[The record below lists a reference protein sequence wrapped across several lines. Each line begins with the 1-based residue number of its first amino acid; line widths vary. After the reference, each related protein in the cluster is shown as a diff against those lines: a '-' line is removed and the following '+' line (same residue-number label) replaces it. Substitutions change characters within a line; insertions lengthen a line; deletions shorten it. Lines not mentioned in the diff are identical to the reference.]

1 MDYEN
6 YNGYKYL
13 FNENENC
20 HSSWRREHCCSEK
33 HSQQTGTSS
42 DFHDDYQMWLDCL
55 SWHSC
60 DQTPSRMILWQPDTR
75 TEMTPLAGLSDG
87 LMVQRHCSSLCLQV
101 KLGGA
106 LRWHCHVSGLHHA
119 IGHGGWNSSRTVFC
133 QLDRRC
139 KEECRQYSCVGTL
152 NKCPSPEFHWYPRK
166 WWKMP
171 GDSDLCKPAI
181 SQLYWKVS
189 SFSRPACFYQL
200 DSSQTMFLSHWI
212 FLQGAERM
220 RDTQDEAWTH
230 IDRNFLLDIDHPPVH
245 TFSAPPD
252 NLSYQTPGDF
262 SLIHWTP
269 KWCTYAHC
277 CQISSQNYLS
287 LTPSNPPYPVDK
299 NADLL
304 PRTLYSVMS
313 RDCSYPEFHMS
324 TAS

>member
-60 DQTPSRMILWQPDTR
+60 DQTPSRMILWQPETR
-75 TEMTPLAGLSDG
+75 TEMTPPAGLSDG

-139 KEECRQYSCVGTL
+139 KEECRQYSCVGTM

-212 FLQGAERM
+212 FLQGAEWM

-287 LTPSNPPYPVDK
+287 LTPSNPPHPVDK